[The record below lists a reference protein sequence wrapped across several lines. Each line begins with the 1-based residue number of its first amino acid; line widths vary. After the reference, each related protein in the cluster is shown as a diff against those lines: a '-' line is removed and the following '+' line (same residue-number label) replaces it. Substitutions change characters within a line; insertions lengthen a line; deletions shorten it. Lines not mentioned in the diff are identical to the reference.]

1 MTIAQ
6 SLVAYVLAAG
16 LLTITPGFD
25 TILVLRTATAE
36 GPRQAALAGLG
47 VCVGCL
53 CWGALV
59 AIGLGALLTASHIAY
74 EILKLL
80 GAAYLAWLGLKLI
93 LGRTA
98 DVALDPISSEKSG
111 NRRANWFWRGLLGN
125 LLNPK
130 VGAFYVSFLPL
141 FVPDGV
147 PVGPYVFVLAV
158 IHAALGVAWFA
169 ALIVATQSLS
179 RALRRPR
186 VRRTLD
192 VLVGCMFVGMGLKLA
207 LSRP

>member
-1 MTIAQ
+1 RRAAHRLPYRLRDLETLRR
-6 SLVAYVLAAG
+6 SLSGVAGIEAYPRTDGRRRARS
-16 LLTITPGFD
+16 D
-25 TILVLRTATAE
+25 QLRE
-36 GPRQAALAGLG
+36 VGQQA
-47 VCVGCL
+47 
-53 CWGALV
+53 
-59 AIGLGALLTASHIAY
+59 
-74 EILKLL
+74 
-80 GAAYLAWLGLKLI
+80 
-93 LGRTA
+93 
-98 DVALDPISSEKSG
+98 
-111 NRRANWFWRGLLGN
+111 ANWFWRGLLGH